1 MLCGDLNASDSN
13 RDAAIE
19 IMYDNTRHAEV
30 REAPYIC
37 SDITNLCATDT
48 LWSAQS
54 LAQKGRTGYVMA
66 RSFTRTSGMPRALST
81 MSFPRSNI
89 PEEKTGL
96 QVSLKKAYGRL
107 YGTALEVYVGR
118 WAVEVLLWRV
128 RPI

>member
-30 REAPYIC
+30 RETPYIC

-48 LWSAQS
+48 LWSVQS

-66 RSFTRTSGMPRALST
+66 RSFTRTSGMPRASPRLSNSHLSRCYNT
-81 MSFPRSNI
+81 PAGVR
-89 PEEKTGL
+89 KHYHC
-96 QVSLKKAYGRL
+96 KKEM
-107 YGTALEVYVGR
+107 GTSEVQEGDQK
-118 WAVEVLLWRV
+118 AH
-128 RPI
+128 